1 MEMACSLKHYAWG
14 SANMPPKSEW
24 LKQGICLHPPEGLFA
39 YGVRAPR
46 NNGVKNFMVVLNAY
60 FLKHLLFDHGKKPGR
75 GGANNSRRGRFTR
88 SHAAANQARDQ
99 GSIKGKSGSFK
110 SGSLLK
116 PNEKSQTDM
125 LSGGLAEILCRV
137 AEGGEAVFCIPGPNN
152 CFEPAAH
159 YGIDG
164 VTEKLRLFK
173 TKKEDELKK
182 LLGRYFSTITA
193 DNGTGLLCVL
203 YSLMMSRGF
212 DKLKSDMQDQ
222 QNNSLV
228 DPMGDCSQCLLNLI
242 VFGMATPYL
251 HNGVMEIEDE
261 DKCEVKERT
270 GCINRNDIG
279 FLIWDRDE
287 SRTARWQLGS
297 RLKTPTLPMWVTKV
311 NDNYGVLFNPNK
323 ELMRSYAAENRFQ
336 LYYFSDAEFKKEE
349 RKDTVLTIDTRN
361 TKTRT
366 LNETNN
372 FDDADLE
379 DGIQEPPLQL
389 AIKTKWDDADI
400 DWHGVHPYV

>member
-1 MEMACSLKHYAWG
+1 
-14 SANMPPKSEW
+14 
-24 LKQGICLHPPEGLFA
+24 
-39 YGVRAPR
+39 
-46 NNGVKNFMVVLNAY
+46 
-60 FLKHLLFDHGKKPGR
+60 
-75 GGANNSRRGRFTR
+75 
-88 SHAAANQARDQ
+88 
-99 GSIKGKSGSFK
+99 
-110 SGSLLK
+110 
-116 PNEKSQTDM
+116 
-125 LSGGLAEILCRV
+125 
-137 AEGGEAVFCIPGPNN
+137 
-152 CFEPAAH
+152 
-159 YGIDG
+159 
-164 VTEKLRLFK
+164 
-173 TKKEDELKK
+173 
-182 LLGRYFSTITA
+182 
-193 DNGTGLLCVL
+193 
-203 YSLMMSRGF
+203 MSRGF